1 MKKTKTAIPSSVHRC
16 MGRDGVI
23 REENSGQDRLLER
36 LYTSF
41 YGRILLKVLTQPGL
55 SRAAGIFLDRKA
67 SCFLIR
73 PFIEKNQMDMRPY
86 VKRPYRSFNDFFT
99 REILP
104 TERMIDCDPSHLVS
118 PSDGKLSV
126 YSLDETAEFTIK
138 GSVYTLERILKN
150 PALAKRYEGG
160 YACVFR
166 LCVDDYHRY
175 SYPADGE
182 KSENIR
188 IPGILHTVNPVA
200 VESVPVYHENT
211 REYCLIR
218 TENFG
223 TLLQMEVGA
232 MMVGRIKNYHGP
244 KQVKKGSEKG
254 RFEFGGSTI
263 LLLVQKD
270 RVDFREEFL
279 KHTEQGI
286 ETQVEMGEWIGT
298 AVCGT
303 GYSGEG

>member
-1 MKKTKTAIPSSVHRC
+1 M
-16 MGRDGVI
+16 
-23 REENSGQDRLLER
+23 
-36 LYTSF
+36 
-41 YGRILLKVLTQPGL
+41 
-55 SRAAGIFLDRKA
+55 
-67 SCFLIR
+67 
-73 PFIEKNQMDMRPY
+73 
-86 VKRPYRSFNDFFT
+86 
-99 REILP
+99 
-104 TERMIDCDPSHLVS
+104 
-118 PSDGKLSV
+118 
-126 YSLDETAEFTIK
+126 
-138 GSVYTLERILKN
+138 
-150 PALAKRYEGG
+150 AKRYEGG

-188 IPGILHTVNPVA
+188 ISGILHTVNPVA

-211 REYCLIR
+211 REYCLIE

-298 AVCGT
+298 AVCGI
-303 GYSGEG
+303 GYSEKDKKLKLVKKKYLTKENSSVMIAKVTRDGKICRTNSAL